1 MSERLPLS
9 HENLAAYA
17 HELRG
22 ALTVIAGYTELLRR
36 RLSAVDRDSALDGI
50 ERAIRRADALCT
62 DALAGRAP
70 SSARKAFAPVSMSTI
85 AEQVAADQ
93 RTTTRRVIAV
103 TAESPALVV
112 GDGDALARVLG
123 NLVDNAAKYSL
134 SRSPIELR
142 VAEEESLSGPLV
154 VVEVADRGPGIPE
167 DDLERVVEPFSR
179 LERDGDSPGTG
190 LGLGIVR
197 GVIEDHDG
205 RLIIAARD
213 GGGTIVRLELP
224 QA

>member
-1 MSERLPLS
+1 
-9 HENLAAYA
+9 
-17 HELRG
+17 
-22 ALTVIAGYTELLRR
+22 
-36 RLSAVDRDSALDGI
+36 
-50 ERAIRRADALCT
+50 
-62 DALAGRAP
+62 
-70 SSARKAFAPVSMSTI
+70 VSMSMI